1 MARGLF
7 IADPYRNILHQTRC
21 VKERDMADETHDP
34 LAQISDALATR
45 AEAAQAFIV
54 AIRARHHFRSGM
66 LWGGDVVVASEQVFP
81 RANEAEIRLADG
93 RDLKAKVAGRDPGTN
108 VVALRLEQPVE
119 VTLPQSAETRLGALA
134 LAVGATAGGTPS
146 VRLGVVRFLGPAWHS
161 LAGGL
166 IDRRIGLDFAISGRE
181 EGGPVLAASGGLL
194 GMSTA
199 GPRGQGL
206 VIPAST
212 IERVLGPL
220 LATGRV
226 ERGWL
231 GVALHPVAL
240 GEPVAAQEGADR
252 GLMVMQVTSDG
263 PAARA
268 GIHAG
273 DILVRIGQVP
283 AIDPHQISHA
293 LGPESIGHDV
303 ALRLV
308 RAGSPLTVAVT
319 VTARPA
325 R

>member
-1 MARGLF
+1 MVRGLF

-21 VKERDMADETHDP
+21 VKDRDMADERHDP
-34 LAQISDALATR
+34 LAQLSDALATR
-45 AEAAQAFIV
+45 AVAAQAFV
-54 AIRARHHFRSGM
+54 AAIRIRHRLRSGIV
-66 LWGGDVVVASEQVFP
+66 WGSDVVVASEQVFP
-81 RANEAEIRLADG
+81 RATEVEIRLADG
-93 RDLKAKVAGRDPGTN
+93 RELKATVAGRDPGSN
-108 VVALRLEQPVE
+108 VVALRLEEPVE
-119 VTLPQSAETRLGALA
+119 VTRPTSAETRLGALV
-134 LAVGATAGGTPS
+134 LAVGAAAGGTPS
-146 VRLGVVRFLGPAWHS
+146 VRLGVVRALGPAWHS
-161 LAGGL
+161 MAGGL
-166 IDRRIGLDFAISGRE
+166 IDRRIGLDFVISGRE
-181 EGGPVLAASGGLL
+181 EGGPVIDASGGLL
-194 GMSTA
+194 GMSTR

-240 GEPVAAQEGADR
+240 SEPVAAQVGEAR
-252 GLMVMQVTSDG
+252 GLMVMQVTGDG

-273 DILVRIGQVP
+273 DILIRIGQVP
-283 AIDPHQISHA
+283 AIDPHQISRT
-293 LGPESIGHDV
+293 LGPESIGRDV
-303 ALRLV
+303 ELRV
-308 RAGSPLTVAVT
+308 IRAGAPLTVAVT

>member
-1 MARGLF
+1 
-7 IADPYRNILHQTRC
+7 
-21 VKERDMADETHDP
+21 MADETHDP
-34 LAQISDALATR
+34 LAQLSDALATR
-45 AEAAQAFIV
+45 AEAAQVVVA
-54 AIRARHHFRSGM
+54 AIRIRHRLRSGIV
-66 LWGGDVVVASEQVFP
+66 WGGDVVVASEQVFP
-81 RANEAEIRLADG
+81 KSTEAEIRLADG
-93 RDLKAKVAGRDPGTN
+93 RELKANVAGRDPGTN

-119 VTLPQSAETRLGALA
+119 VTRPPSAETRLGALVLA
-134 LAVGATAGGTPS
+134 LGAAAGGTPC
-146 VRLGVVRFLGPAWHS
+146 VRLGIVRALGPAWHS

-166 IDRRIGLDFAISGRE
+166 IDRRIGLDFRVSGRE
-181 EGGPVLAASGGLL
+181 EGGPVVDALGGLL

-240 GEPVAAQEGADR
+240 SEPVAAQAGEAR

-268 GIHAG
+268 GIHPG

-283 AIDPHQISHA
+283 AIDPHQISRT
-293 LGPESIGHDV
+293 LGSESIGHDV
-303 ALRLV
+303 ALRLI

>member
-7 IADPYRNILHQTRC
+7 IADPYRNILHQTRY
-21 VKERDMADETHDP
+21 VKDRDMADEQHDP
-34 LAQISDALATR
+34 LAQLSDALATR
-45 AEAAQAFIV
+45 AEAAQAFV
-54 AIRARHHFRSGM
+54 AAIRIRHRLRSGIV
-66 LWGGDVVVASEQVFP
+66 WGRDVVVASEQVFP
-81 RANEAEIRLADG
+81 RAIEAEIRLADG
-93 RDLKAKVAGRDPGTN
+93 RELKATVAGRDPGTN
-108 VVALRLEQPVE
+108 VVALRLEQPVDI
-119 VTLPQSAETRLGALA
+119 TLPQAAETRLGALVLA
-134 LAVGATAGGTPS
+134 LGASAGGTPC
-146 VRLGVVRFLGPAWHS
+146 VRLGTVRALGSAWHS

-166 IDRRIGLDFAISGRE
+166 IDRRIGLDFALSSRE
-181 EGGPVLAASGGLL
+181 EGGPVVHASGGLL

-220 LATGRV
+220 MATGRV

-240 GEPVAAQEGADR
+240 GEPVAAQAGADR
-252 GLMVMQVTSDG
+252 GLMVMQVTSEG

-283 AIDPHQISHA
+283 AIDPRQISRV
-293 LGPESIGHDV
+293 LGPESIGQDV
-303 ALRLV
+303 ELQLI
-308 RAGSPLTVAVT
+308 RAGSPLTVTVT

>member
-1 MARGLF
+1 
-7 IADPYRNILHQTRC
+7 
-21 VKERDMADETHDP
+21 MADERHDP
-34 LAQISDALATR
+34 LAQLSDAIAIR
-45 AEAAQAFIV
+45 AEAAQAFV
-54 AIRARHHFRSGM
+54 AAIRIRHRLRSGM

-81 RANEAEIRLADG
+81 RASEAEIRLSDG
-93 RDLKAKVAGRDPGTN
+93 RELKATVAGRDAGTN
-108 VVALRLEQPVE
+108 IVALRLEQPVE
-119 VTLPQSAETRLGALA
+119 ITRPPSAETRLGALVVA
-134 LAVGATAGGTPS
+134 MGASGGGTPS
-146 VRLGVVRFLGPAWHS
+146 VRLGIVRVLGPAWHS

-166 IDRRIGLDFAISGRE
+166 IDRRIGLDFKVAGRE
-181 EGGPVLAASGGLL
+181 EGGPVIDASGGLL

-199 GPRGQGL
+199 GPGGQGL
-206 VIPAST
+206 VIPAAT

-220 LATGRV
+220 MASGRV

-240 GEPVAAQEGADR
+240 SEPVAAQAGVAR

-273 DILVRIGQVP
+273 DILVRIGEVP
-283 AIDPHQISHA
+283 AIDPRQISRA
-293 LGPESIGHDV
+293 LGADSIGRDV
-303 ALRLV
+303 ELRVV
-308 RAGSPLTVAVT
+308 RAGSPLTVAVR

>member
-1 MARGLF
+1 
-7 IADPYRNILHQTRC
+7 
-21 VKERDMADETHDP
+21 MADELHDP
-34 LAQISDALATR
+34 LAQLSDALAAR
-45 AEAAQAFIV
+45 AETAQAFVV
-54 AIRARHHFRSGM
+54 AIRTQHHFRSGM

-81 RANEAEIRLADG
+81 KVAEAEIRLMDG
-93 RDLKAKVAGRDPGTN
+93 RDLKATLAGRDPGTN
-108 VVALRLEQPVE
+108 VVALRLEKPVE
-119 VTLPQSAETRLGALA
+119 INPPASTETRLGALV
-134 LAVGATAGGTPS
+134 LAVGAAAGATPT
-146 VRLGVVRFLGPAWHS
+146 VRLGVVRALGPAWHS

-166 IDRRIGLDFAISGRE
+166 IDRRIGLDFRISSRE
-181 EGGPVLAASGGLL
+181 EGGPVIDASGGLL
-194 GMSTA
+194 GMSAA

-212 IERVLGPL
+212 IERVIGPL

-231 GVALHPVAL
+231 GVALHPVSL
-240 GEPVAAQEGADR
+240 TDPVALQAAQDR

-273 DILVRIGQVP
+273 DILIRVGD
-283 AIDPHQISHA
+283 AFATDPHQIGRM
-293 LGPESIGHDV
+293 LGPESVGHNV
-303 ALRLV
+303 EVRLI
-308 RAGSPLTVAVT
+308 RAGSPLTVGVA